1 MTGEDLVKAI
11 ENNATLMGLKD
22 CPSVPIQMSC
32 APTAWTE
39 NDLRTMLSDLL
50 TKSNAWEEYF
60 GNVGPAQANIIHYYK
75 YKTTTLDSEVV

>member
-32 APTAWTE
+32 AVYGKCRDFE
-39 NDLRTMLSDLL
+39 NLQRT
-50 TKSNAWEEYF
+50 
-60 GNVGPAQANIIHYYK
+60 
-75 YKTTTLDSEVV
+75 